1 MTQQIP
7 LPSEASAL
15 QPALDAARNDR
26 THEVLPDVAYRRLGI
41 VNVVFYG
48 PRARRGTGGGS

>member
-48 PRARRGTGGGS
+48 PSRRGTGGGS

>member
-26 THEVLPDVAYRRLGI
+26 THEVLPEVAYRRLGI

-48 PRARRGTGGGS
+48 PSRRGTGGGS